1 MDLGWNPF
9 LVLNGF
15 PIPLVLFIVH
25 ISVSVSAAPLEDIQI
40 AYICQEGN
48 VTLEAPFKELDTQ
61 CEESWTIGKE
71 PIAIYKNDRGKVKT
85 KEYIPPCKDVFFGK
99 VILSK
104 CASVTLTIGCTKD
117 GLYDETRIHF
127 LGTNAIA
134 ATANAQIAHYGL
146 WALVMLLVFLIVL

>member
-15 PIPLVLFIVH
+15 PIPLILFIVH

-71 PIAIYKNDRGKVKT
+71 VNYCIY
-85 KEYIPPCKDVFFGK
+85 
-99 VILSK
+99 
-104 CASVTLTIGCTKD
+104 A
-117 GLYDETRIHF
+117 YDK
-127 LGTNAIA
+127 
-134 ATANAQIAHYGL
+134 
-146 WALVMLLVFLIVL
+146 